1 MTSKNKSILPHAL
14 KVPGLNK
21 LHGKRVV
28 LASNSPRRKEILETF
43 VRGAILKTELQI
55 ICNHGVADAI
65 QVWS

>member
-43 VRGAILKTELQI
+43 VRGAILKTHELLT
-55 ICNHGVADAI
+55 
-65 QVWS
+65 W